1 MSEDHL
7 RYPIGR
13 FEPKRDPTWHNRKE
27 LVQLIAGIAIE
38 LRELVQGLTLEQL
51 KLPYRPG
58 GWCIQQ
64 IIHHMAD
71 NDTNACLRLKRALT
85 EDQPLASSYREDQ
98 FAELTDYSDAPI
110 EWSITL
116 LEVLHKRIVIVL
128 NSLSEEQYRRT
139 LQTGPL
145 GIITID
151 TAVERFVWHNQ
162 HHTAQIRSLI
172 ERMGWHT
179 EEQHELRLP

>member
-1 MSEDHL
+1 MSEDLL
-7 RYPIGR
+7 RYPIGK
-13 FEPKRDPTWHNRKE
+13 FEPNLSPTWHNRHQ
-27 LVQLIAGIAIE
+27 LVQQIASIGTE
-38 LRELVQGLTLEQL
+38 LRELVQDLTLEQL
-51 KLPYRPG
+51 KVPYRQE

-85 EDQPLASSYREDQ
+85 EDQPVASSYREDR
-98 FAELTDYSDAPI
+98 FAELSDYIDAPV

-116 LEVLHKRIVIVL
+116 LEALHKKIIIVL

-151 TAVERFVWHNQ
+151 TAVERLVWHNQ
-162 HHTAQIRSLI
+162 HHMAQIKSLI
-172 ERMGWHT
+172 ERSCWRT
-179 EEQHELRLP
+179 KEQHI